1 VAAGWQD
8 EDPWPSWAHWE
19 LGWDDER
26 VTFWARLFEDYGP
39 AKPEDELLPSD
50 RDPISSHGERPGEL
64 LDIDQLTTLMEEE
77 LPGDLVAKLEADRDR
92 YLATIPRD
100 RLRELAV
107 RLAAS

>member
-1 VAAGWQD
+1 LTLID
-8 EDPWPSWAHWE
+8 
-19 LGWDDER
+19 
-26 VTFWARLFEDYGP
+26 
-39 AKPEDELLPSD
+39 
-50 RDPISSHGERPGEL
+50 

-100 RLRELAV
+100 RLRELAA